1 MKFIKRFFFL
11 SVMSILAACSFE
23 NVLGNTDFSVLIDVS
38 KFVKS
43 QDKISKAASESVN
56 NNTIEVALYQIENNL
71 ITNESG
77 IDQIENSA
85 KKVTSKKIS
94 FSSSQ
99 SQVNIRLDN
108 IPVGIKAVVIVNLTV
123 GGGTPLFGK
132 SDIFSVKF
140 GKNEVVIDV
149 DGFES
154 STGSGTPTDPGNG
167 GGSSGNGVEEPTPG
181 GEEPENIDSSDLTYD
196 SNNVQL
202 IIKSA
207 SGLKTACDIIN
218 GNLEN
223 DINIPIE
230 GSTNGSTQ
238 KITKSQSGT
247 NTYNL
252 KLDANIKISNGW
264 VGIGTETSPYTG
276 TFDGNYKT
284 ITYSNDV
291 DTPLFN
297 YAGGSDCEIKNLV
310 TSGGISSSG
319 TAGGVVANFSG
330 GKIEKCVNNASI
342 TSTLT
347 NDDGVG
353 GIVGKLD
360 ATIIGSTIT
369 ECVNLGRIKD
379 GEYTGGI
386 VGYGTVTGNA
396 SQLVTI
402 SKCINI
408 GELTPT
414 KEDSD
419 VFVSGILGYSAFIET
434 TSKIENCL
442 NKGNI
447 MFCNGSHNYQGI
459 SFVAPDTTATLIT
472 NSLNVGSVNNIRGA
486 NMIAYNAEIT
496 NSYFDKTVN
505 DPLSTEENAK
515 TTEEIV
521 AGVDFKEN
529 YREWVFSDENTHYP
543 YPAIDLT
550 VFDTSIEPSILEELE
565 AEITPT
571 YTQGDPIIEKLIING
586 IPYEK
591 TQMVV
596 ACATATTITGKDEY
610 WDGYYDGTSDLLKGS
625 FASNDGDV
633 KIEPFA
639 ISCYEVTQKLFEAV
653 MDFNPS
659 YYGNTKPGDWPEGTT
674 YSYNELRPVEYV
686 TWYDAVAFCNELTKK
701 TLGEDECYYIIQNQ
715 STNESGNIISAT
727 VTINEGK
734 TGYRLPTEAEWEF
747 AARGG
752 DINNDKWKWSYPGG
766 NTDNQI
772 TEDNGFVSDLV
783 LNEFAWYFSNH
794 EGTTNEVGS
803 KEANTLGLYDMAGN
817 VSEWCY
823 DNFTETADEKTIY
836 VAATRGGSWNDGRDY
851 CMVSAC
857 YLNELNYCSDE
868 MQFGFRICRS
878 L

>member
-1 MKFIKRFFFL
+1 MKIVKRFFFL

-43 QDKISKAASESVN
+43 QDKISKAASESEN
-56 NNTIEVALYQIENNL
+56 NNTIEVALYQIENNS
-71 ITNESG
+71 ITNESE
-77 IDQIENSA
+77 IEQIENSA

-108 IPVGIKAVVIVNLTV
+108 IPVGIKAIVIVNLELE
-123 GGGTPLFGK
+123 GEPK
-132 SDIFSVKF
+132 SAKSNIFSVKF

-149 DGFES
+149 DDFGS
-154 STGSGTPTDPGNG
+154 SSGSDTPTDPGNG
-167 GGSSGNGVEEPTPG
+167 GEEPAPG
-181 GEEPENIDSSDLTYD
+181 DGPEGETQTISSSNLTCTY
-196 SNNVQL
+196 NNSKLQL
-202 IIKSA
+202 IIKSV

-218 GNLEN
+218 GTLEN
-223 DINIPIE
+223 DINISIE

-238 KITKSQSGT
+238 EIIKSQSGA
-247 NTYNL
+247 NTYSL
-252 KLDANIKISNGW
+252 KLDANIEISNGW

-284 ITYSNDV
+284 ITYSDGV
-291 DTPLFN
+291 DTPLFK
-297 YAGGSDCEIKNLV
+297 YAGGSNCEIKNLV
-310 TSGGISSSG
+310 TSGSISSSG
-319 TAGGVVANFSG
+319 TAGGVVTNFSG
-330 GKIEKCVNNASI
+330 GTIKNCVNNASI
-342 TSTLT
+342 TSTST
-347 NDDGVG
+347 NDDGVVG

-360 ATIIGSTIT
+360 ATTTGSTIT
-369 ECVNLGRIKD
+369 ECVNLERISD
-379 GEYTGGI
+379 GKYTGGI
-386 VGYGTVTGNA
+386 VGYGTTTESA
-396 SQLVTI
+396 SKTVII

-414 KEDSD
+414 SNDSG

-434 TSKIENCL
+434 ASTIENCL

-447 MFCNGSHNYQGI
+447 MISEGSHNYQGI
-459 SFVAPDTTATLIT
+459 SYVAFNTAETQIN
-472 NSLNVGSVNNIRGA
+472 NSLNVGSVNTSGD

-496 NSYFDKTVN
+496 KSYFDKTVN
-505 DPLSTEENAK
+505 DPLSTVLEAK

-521 AGVDFKEN
+521 KGQDFKSS
-529 YREWVFSDENTHYP
+529 YIEWVFSEDNTHYP
-543 YPAIDLT
+543 YPDIDFT
-550 VFDTSIEPSILEELE
+550 GFDTSIKESILEELE
-565 AEITPT
+565 AEITTTPSDPDPT
-571 YTQGDPIIEKLIING
+571 YTQGQEYSASLIIDG
-586 IPYEK
+586 TSYEK

-596 ACATATTITGKDEY
+596 ACATTTTIPGKDEY
-610 WDGYYDGTSDLLKGS
+610 WNEYYDGTSDLLKGS

-674 YSYNELRPVEYV
+674 YFYNELRPVEYV

-701 TLGEDECYYIIQNQ
+701 TLGEEHCYYTI
-715 STNESGNIISAT
+715 TGESKNGNNITSAT

-734 TGYRLPTEAEWEF
+734 KGYRLPTEAEWEF

-752 DINNDKWKWSYPGG
+752 DINNDEWKWSYPGG
-766 NTDNQI
+766 NTDNFIDYSNQWDPDSNL
-772 TEDNGFVSDLV
+772 DNVAIW
-783 LNEFAWYFSNH
+783 LNNND
-794 EGTTNEVGS
+794 GTTGEVGS
-803 KEANTLGLYDMAGN
+803 LGENRLGLYDMAGN

-823 DNFTETADEKTIY
+823 DLIYDEFDELCA
-836 VAATRGGSWNDGRDY
+836 VTRGGAYTDGRDY

-857 YLNELNYCSDE
+857 WLSPQNSMYFY
-868 MQFGFRICRS
+868 GFRICRS

>member
-1 MKFIKRFFFL
+1 
-11 SVMSILAACSFE
+11 MSILAACSFE

-77 IDQIENSA
+77 IDQIENST

-108 IPVGIKAVVIVNLTV
+108 IPVGIKAIVIVKLRMEDKS
-123 GGGTPLFGK
+123 LSGK
-132 SDIFSVKF
+132 SNIFSVKF

-149 DGFES
+149 DGFGS
-154 STGSGTPTDPGNG
+154 SSGSDTPTGPDNG
-167 GGSSGNGVEEPTPG
+167 GEDPAPGDSPEDKTQAISSE
-181 GEEPENIDSSDLTYD
+181 DLTYD
-196 SNNVQL
+196 SSNVQL

-218 GNLEN
+218 GTLEN
-223 DINIPIE
+223 DINITK
-230 GSTNGSTQ
+230 TNGSTQ
-238 KITKSQSGT
+238 LIQKNQPGT
-247 NTYNL
+247 NAYDL
-252 KLDANIKISNGW
+252 KLETDIVIDDNLGW
-264 VGIGTETSPYTG
+264 KGFGTSTSPYER

-284 ITYSNDV
+284 ITYSDGV

-297 YAGGSDCEIKNLV
+297 YAGGSICEIKNLV
-310 TSGGISSSG
+310 TFGSISSSG
-319 TAGGVVANFSG
+319 TTGGVVANFFG
-330 GKIEKCVNNASI
+330 GTIEKCVNNARIIS
-342 TSTLT
+342 TST

-360 ATIIGSTIT
+360 ATTIGSTIT
-369 ECVNLGRIKD
+369 ECVNLERISD
-379 GEYTGGI
+379 GKYTGGI
-386 VGYGTVTGNA
+386 VGYGTTKSA
-396 SQLVTI
+396 SQTVII

-414 KEDSD
+414 SEDSGA
-419 VFVSGILGYSAFIET
+419 FVSGILGCSDFIGT

-459 SFVAPDTTATLIT
+459 SYVADNTTATLIT
-472 NSLNVGSVNNIRGA
+472 NSLNVGRVNTIEGA
-486 NMIAYNAEIT
+486 DMIASDATIS

-505 DPLSTEENAK
+505 SGSTEDNAK

-521 AGVDFKEN
+521 KGQDFKSS
-529 YREWVFSDENTHYP
+529 YTEWVFSEDNTHYP
-543 YPAIDLT
+543 YPAIDFT
-550 VFDTSIEPSILEELE
+550 VFDTSIKQSILEELK
-565 AEITPT
+565 AEFTTTPSDPDPT
-571 YTQGDPIIEKLIING
+571 YTQGESFMENLTIAETT
-586 IPYEK
+586 YEK

-596 ACATATTITGKDEY
+596 ACATTTTIPGKDEY
-610 WDGYYDGTSDLLKGS
+610 WNEYYDGTSDLLKGA
-625 FASNDGDV
+625 FASDDGEV
-633 KIEPFA
+633 KIDPFA
-639 ISCYEVTQKLFEAV
+639 ISCYEVTQELFYAV
-653 MDFNPS
+653 MGFNPS
-659 YYGNTKPGDWPEGTT
+659 YYGETKPEEWPEGTT
-674 YSYNELRPVEYV
+674 YSYKRLRPVEQV

-701 TLGEDECYYIIQNQ
+701 TLGEDECYYTITDKSKNDD
-715 STNESGNIISAT
+715 GNIISAT
-727 VTINEGK
+727 VTINTGSK
-734 TGYRLPTEAEWEF
+734 GYRLPTEAEWEF

-766 NTDNQI
+766 NTGGLISFDYRLE
-772 TEDNGFVSDLV
+772 EDSN
-783 LNEFAWYFSNH
+783 LNNVAIWFNNND
-794 EGTTNEVGS
+794 GTTGEVGS
-803 KEANTLGLYDMAGN
+803 LTSGENRLGLYDMAGN
-817 VSEWCY
+817 ISEWCY
-823 DNFTETADEKTIY
+823 DLIYDEREELCA
-836 VAATRGGSWNDGRDY
+836 VTRGGAYTDGRDY

-857 YLNELNYCSDE
+857 YLIPQNSMDFY
-868 MQFGFRICRS
+868 GFRICRS

>member
-1 MKFIKRFFFL
+1 
-11 SVMSILAACSFE
+11 MSILAACSFE

-56 NNTIEVALYQIENNL
+56 NNTIEVALYQIENNS

-108 IPVGIKAVVIVNLTV
+108 IPVGIKAVVIVNLELE
-123 GGGTPLFGK
+123 GEPK
-132 SDIFSVKF
+132 SAKSNIFSVKF

-149 DGFES
+149 DGFGS
-154 STGSGTPTDPGNG
+154 SSGNGTPTDPGNG
-167 GGSSGNGVEEPTPG
+167 GEEPDPG
-181 GEEPENIDSSDLTYD
+181 DSPEDETQAISSEDLTCTY
-196 SNNVQL
+196 NNSELQL

-207 SGLKTACDIIN
+207 SGLETACDIIN
-218 GNLEN
+218 GTLEK
-223 DINIPIE
+223 DINI
-230 GSTNGSTQ
+230 TKTDGSTQ
-238 KITKSQSGT
+238 EITKSQSGAD
-247 NTYNL
+247 TYNL
-252 KLDANIKISNGW
+252 KLDANIEISNGW

-284 ITYSNDV
+284 ITYSDGV
-291 DTPLFN
+291 ATPLFK
-297 YAGGSDCEIKNLV
+297 YAGGSNCEIKNLV
-310 TSGGISSSG
+310 TFGNISSLG
-319 TAGGVVANFSG
+319 TTGGVVANFSG
-330 GKIEKCVNNASI
+330 GTIEKCVNNASI
-342 TSTLT
+342 KSIST
-347 NDDGVG
+347 NDGVG

-360 ATIIGSTIT
+360 ATTIGSTIT
-369 ECVNLGRIKD
+369 ECVNLGRISD
-379 GEYTGGI
+379 GKYTGGI
-386 VGYGTVTGNA
+386 VGYGTTTQSA

-414 KEDSD
+414 SNNSG
-419 VFVSGILGYSAFIET
+419 VFVSGILGYSDFTGT
-434 TSKIENCL
+434 TSTSTIENCL
-442 NKGNI
+442 NKGKIASYAGN
-447 MFCNGSHNYQGI
+447 HNYQGI
-459 SFVAPDTTATLIT
+459 SYVATGKTQIN
-472 NSLNVGSVNNIRGA
+472 NSLNVGSVDTSGDD
-486 NMIAYNAEIT
+486 MIAYNAEIT

-521 AGVDFKEN
+521 NGEEFKDS
-529 YREWVFSDENTHYP
+529 YTGWVFSDENTHYP

-550 VFDTSIEPSILEELE
+550 VFDGEEGPLWQGVLTALE
-565 AEITPT
+565 AEFTPTPSDPGTTT
-571 YTQGDPIIEKLIING
+571 YTQGQEYSASLIIDGTSYPNT
-586 IPYEK
+586 K
-591 TQMVV
+591 MVV
-596 ACATATTITGKDEY
+596 ACATTTTITGKDEY

-639 ISCYEVTQKLFEAV
+639 ISCYEVTQKLFKAV
-653 MDFNPS
+653 MNFNPS
-659 YYGNTKPGDWPEGTT
+659 YYGETPPDDLPEGTI
-674 YSYNELRPVEYV
+674 YSCNELRPVEYV

-701 TLGEDECYYIIQNQ
+701 TLGPDECQYIIQNQ

-734 TGYRLPTEAEWEF
+734 KGYRLPTEAEWEF

-752 DINNDKWKWSYPGG
+752 DPDADEWNYSYPGRNTG
-766 NTDNQI
+766 NFIDYSNQWDPDSNLDNVAI
-772 TEDNGFVSDLV
+772 W
-783 LNEFAWYFSNH
+783 LNNND
-794 EGTTNEVGS
+794 GTTGEVGS
-803 KEANTLGLYDMAGN
+803 LGENRLGLYDMAGN

-823 DNFTETADEKTIY
+823 DLIYDEFDELCA
-836 VAATRGGSWNDGRDY
+836 VTRGGAYTDGRDY

-857 YLNELNYCSDE
+857 WLSPQNSMYFY
-868 MQFGFRICRS
+868 GFRICRS